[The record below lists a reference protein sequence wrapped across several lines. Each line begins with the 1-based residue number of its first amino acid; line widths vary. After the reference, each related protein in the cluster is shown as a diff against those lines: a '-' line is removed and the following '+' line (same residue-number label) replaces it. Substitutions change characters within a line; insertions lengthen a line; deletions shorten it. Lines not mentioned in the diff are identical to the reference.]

1 MFLLLKSL
9 LMGKVNFNKIKL
21 ITEAVLAFVST
32 IIDII
37 EDVSDDGK
45 INNSNK

>member
-1 MFLLLKSL
+1 MFNILKSL
-9 LMGKVNFNKIKL
+9 LMSKVNFNKIKL